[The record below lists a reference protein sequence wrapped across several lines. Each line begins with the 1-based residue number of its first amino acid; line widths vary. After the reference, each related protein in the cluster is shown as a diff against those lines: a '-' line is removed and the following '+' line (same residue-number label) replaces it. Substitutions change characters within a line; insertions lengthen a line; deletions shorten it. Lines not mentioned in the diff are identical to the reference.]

1 MQWPGLVT
9 QDGAQRL
16 QIPWALAHDSEGVD
30 KSVWVRGKLRRRG
43 EQAFPC
49 SKTGCIPQVL
59 LSLLSCCELNRDF
72 AASYPKAREKPEIPI
87 LCGFPR
93 HECYDLDTT
102 CAAVLV
108 DTILGFQELLS
119 PPTEPSDKQRPLQPH
134 GWCLRVDTWLKA
146 IRTSEN

>member
-1 MQWPGLVT
+1 V
-9 QDGAQRL
+9 
-16 QIPWALAHDSEGVD
+16 I
-30 KSVWVRGKLRRRG
+30 
-43 EQAFPC
+43 
-49 SKTGCIPQVL
+49 
-59 LSLLSCCELNRDF
+59 F

-119 PPTEPSDKQRPLQPH
+119 PPTEPSDRGPFSPTDDVSEWTH
-134 GWCLRVDTWLKA
+134 GSKPSEHLKT
-146 IRTSEN
+146 RGQER